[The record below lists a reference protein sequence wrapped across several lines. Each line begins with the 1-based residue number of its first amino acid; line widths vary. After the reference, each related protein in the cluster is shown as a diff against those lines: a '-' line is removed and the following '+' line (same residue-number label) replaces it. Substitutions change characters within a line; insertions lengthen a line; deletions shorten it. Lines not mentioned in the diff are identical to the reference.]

1 MFLNLITEI
10 LFASTPQ
17 IICCCYHRQSCKKF
31 CFHLQSIF
39 SKLSAEL
46 DLSNS
51 KSKTHSKSTHSIE
64 EIVQGN
70 ISYCKKF
77 NLNITELNKS
87 LPIMYRLPNIHE
99 TPVGARFIVASYYC
113 TNNPISDTISKIFK
127 MIFNT
132 VERFHKNVSL
142 IQTVRKSGLFRIL
155 FRLSLC

>member
-10 LFASTPQ
+10 LSTSTPQ

-31 CFHLQSIF
+31 CFHLQNIF

-51 KSKTHSKSTHSIE
+51 KSKTHSKATHSIE
-64 EIVQGN
+64 EIIQGN

-77 NLNITELNKS
+77 ELNITELNKS
-87 LPIMYRLPNIHE
+87 LPIMYRL
-99 TPVGARFIVASYYC
+99 FIVASYYC
-113 TNNPISDTISKIFK
+113 TNNPISDAISKIFK

-132 VERFHKNVSL
+132 VERFHKKLSL
-142 IQTVRKSGLFRIL
+142 IQTVRKSGLFRII